1 MPGARKEGR
10 SVIDAILD
18 QVEDR
23 PGPNAHSTKLYRAEA
38 LEHLDV
44 ATDVDKRL
52 VLVTRR
58 SWLAIVAI
66 GVIIA
71 CGLIWAAL
79 TPSIESVPAQGRT
92 VSEDTIVLVMPESR
106 SLEIEVG
113 MAVEI
118 PGTTG
123 AVIAEKSTPMWSDDV
138 RDELMLNL
146 PGNQPMIE
154 VTVIADVVPPVGTPV
169 AAKIITQRTTVMAHL
184 VDRS

>member
-1 MPGARKEGR
+1 MAGSNKEPR

-18 QVEDR
+18 QVVEQPDR
-23 PGPNAHSTKLYRAEA
+23 AGAGNKLYRAEA

-66 GVIIA
+66 GVIIV

-92 VSEDTIVLVMPESR
+92 LSEDTIVLVMPESR

-113 MAVEI
+113 MTVEI
-118 PGTTG
+118 PGAMG
-123 AVIAEKSTPMWSDDV
+123 AVVAEKSAPMWSDQI
-138 RDELMLNL
+138 RDELMLDVTDD
-146 PGNQPMIE
+146 QPVVE
-154 VTVIADVVPPVGTPV
+154 VTVIADAVPPVGTPV
-169 AAKIITQRTTVMAHL
+169 AAKIITERTTVMAHL